1 MSQKLISLE
10 RVKCLTTLSRSRIY
24 FLIKRNEFPSQIQI
38 GTRRVA
44 WIESEV
50 QDWINH
56 KIKNRRDVGDAF

>member
-10 RVKCLTTLSRSRIY
+10 RVKYLTTLSRSRIY
-24 FLIKRNEFPSQIQI
+24 SLIKENEFPLQIQI

-50 QDWINH
+50 QDWITS
-56 KIKNRRDVGDAF
+56 KIQNRKEVGDAF